1 MLLVFAHI
9 PLNLVEPLCLTTC
22 GWIVC
27 SMLKARFAR
36 KRSVNANK
44 RHDVVCSYFS
54 GNDAS
59 FTVRNSPPKCVRCK
73 VCCSPVT
80 ERTVPCIGL
89 TCVICGCVCVLRTT
103 AALGQAVDRIT
114 AYLAEHG
121 RSVYHND
128 NLRKDWKES
137 FFPQLRGAKM
147 AVIVLSPGY
156 CAACTCAACL
166 W

>member
-1 MLLVFAHI
+1 MLPGQWPSLLLQGTVKCCMLLVFAHI
-9 PLNLVEPLCLTTC
+9 PLNLVEPLCLATC

-59 FTVRNSPPKCVRCK
+59 FTVRNLPPKCVRCK

-80 ERTVPCIGL
+80 VPS
-89 TCVICGCVCVLRTT
+89 
-103 AALGQAVDRIT
+103 APFHASA
-114 AYLAEHG
+114 
-121 RSVYHND
+121 
-128 NLRKDWKES
+128 
-137 FFPQLRGAKM
+137 
-147 AVIVLSPGY
+147 
-156 CAACTCAACL
+156 
-166 W
+166 